1 MRGRWCP
8 FALAALLSLAA
19 LAGCAR
25 QYTPPPPLPP
35 PPRPLPSLGAEPG
48 AETEPPPGSQA
59 WQAHRREAAD
69 RETTLLQL
77 GFQECRTLGRRIDPR
92 LSGRAVLAV
101 RIDAAGNVIAASVA
115 RVDALPAP
123 VVSCLLDRVRTT
135 RFAPRGGTP
144 TDLVIPIDLTRPISR
159 PPPITE
165 PARALPPAGTIQL

>member
-8 FALAALLSLAA
+8 FALAALLPLAA
-19 LAGCAR
+19 LAGCTR

-35 PPRPLPSLGAEPG
+35 PPRPLPSPTDEPG
-48 AETEPPPGSQA
+48 AEPEPPPGSQA
-59 WQAHRREAAD
+59 WQARRRAAAD

-101 RIDAAGNVIAASVA
+101 RIDAAGTVIAASVA
-115 RVDALPAP
+115 RVDSLPAP

-144 TDLVIPIDLTRPISR
+144 TDLVIPIDLTRPGAQAPR
-159 PPPITE
+159 VDE
-165 PARALPPAGTIQL
+165 PTRTIPPAGTIQL

>member
-35 PPRPLPSLGAEPG
+35 PPRPLPSLPSLGADP
-48 AETEPPPGSQA
+48 EPPPGSQA
-59 WQAHRREAAD
+59 WQARRREAAD
-69 RETTLLQL
+69 RETTLLRL
-77 GFQECRTLGRRIDPR
+77 GFQECRTLGRRIDAR

-101 RIDAAGNVIAASVA
+101 RSDAAGNVIAASVA
-115 RVDALPAP
+115 RVDSLPAP
-123 VVSCLLDRVRTT
+123 VVACLLDRVRST

-144 TDLVIPIDLTRPISR
+144 TDIVIPIDLTRPVSQ
-159 PPPITE
+159 PPPVTE
-165 PARALPPAGTIQL
+165 PTRTLPPAGTIQL